1 MPQETEEE
9 AIMPPNLAA
18 KIDRAV
24 QKILYLGGDRV
35 GFIILYGSA
44 SLGRMKSELDIDI
57 SL

>member
-1 MPQETEEE
+1 
-9 AIMPPNLAA
+9 MPPNLAA